1 VTAFSFAAARPARRM
16 ALSLLLAGAVHGQP
30 MSEPG
35 PRPAKRPTD
44 PATAERRTKAAYL
57 YRFAAFVTWPDTA
70 FAHADS
76 PLVIGIDGDDALAAL
91 VEQAV
96 AGRGVRGHPLAV
108 RRLTPGADPRALH
121 ILYVA
126 GIDAAVLLAQAHGHP
141 VLTVCDLP
149 SEPLAGP
156 DGCVVD
162 FVPVGEHLR
171 FHVAREEAAAARLRI
186 SARLLAVAP

>member
-1 VTAFSFAAARPARRM
+1 VTAFSFAAARPARWM
-16 ALSLLLAGAVHGQP
+16 ALCLLLAGTVHGQP
-30 MSEPG
+30 GPG
-35 PRPAKRPTD
+35 PLARPAMTPG
-44 PATAERRTKAAYL
+44 AERRTKAAYL
-57 YRFAAFVTWPDTA
+57 YRFAAFVGWPDSA

-76 PLVIGIDGDDALAAL
+76 PLAIGIDGDDALAAL

-96 AGRGVRGHPLAV
+96 AGRSVRGHPLMV

-149 SEPLAGP
+149 SEPLGAP
-156 DGCVVD
+156 DGCVVN